1 MSGPFRESMRRSLSV
16 LLLAEPLEPFIFGVF
31 LAASSHGLGI
41 PDPPCSPTPTSAPG
55 LSALK
60 LKPATILHQHRDCAP
75 CGVFRTS
82 GRPSLIPPSRC
93 LRSASAARAS
103 PRSAAPCSAVVSHH
117 APPPAVCATIQLRGE
132 RGGLQSL
139 DEEEEEADS
148 AACARLC
155 SPASSVL
162 ATSATR
168 TAACVW
174 HSPRRRHIRTHA
186 RTRMHRRRS
195 YGSSPSTRGRSCFAT
210 WSTAPA
216 TRLFLSLSCTQPAH
230 STRLPE
236 VSVRHRLALGHC
248 TRCTVLFRYRRL
260 VKAELMAKDT
270 RGGVSITNSGF
281 QFLLWDR

>member
-1 MSGPFRESMRRSLSV
+1 MLPNPHICAGTERTETETGHDSASASGLRALRCLPNKRSPLSDS
-16 LLLAEPLEPFIFGVF
+16 AEPL
-31 LAASSHGLGI
+31 
-41 PDPPCSPTPTSAPG
+41 
-55 LSALK
+55 
-60 LKPATILHQHRDCAP
+60 
-75 CGVFRTS
+75 
-82 GRPSLIPPSRC
+82 

-174 HSPRRRHIRTHA
+174 HSPRRRHIRTAPHA

-216 TRLFLSLSCTQPAH
+216 TRLFL
-230 STRLPE
+230 
-236 VSVRHRLALGHC
+236 
-248 TRCTVLFRYRRL
+248 
-260 VKAELMAKDT
+260 
-270 RGGVSITNSGF
+270 
-281 QFLLWDR
+281 